1 MKGLGV
7 PRTPLP
13 LVATGQQQ
21 QPTKRFRPWRDLPVV
36 VWLLLVV
43 VATLVHP
50 WLAAPRWLMLH
61 LLFLGAISHAILVWS
76 EHFALALLHARA
88 TEADVRRQTVRL
100 VLLNGGAA
108 LVVTGVL
115 TAWWPVTVLGAA
127 AVAGAAGWHG
137 ASLYRR
143 LRGSLGG
150 RFTTTVRYY
159 VAAAAMLPLGAV
171 LGTLLAHGLASAT
184 AAQVRLAHAQL
195 NVLGWMGLTI
205 LGTLVTLWPTLLR
218 TRMDDATLPAA
229 RRALP
234 VLVAGLLAAAGGA
247 VAGLL
252 WVTAAGLAA
261 YLAGALL
268 LLVPLARTARRRP
281 PHTFAAGSV
290 GAGMVWLVV
299 LLVVL
304 LGGTARA
311 AAGGGWAVA
320 ATTLDDVAPYLAAGV
335 AASVLLGALSHL
347 VPVAVS
353 RGPAAAKAAH
363 AVMDRGGAF
372 RLVAAHGALVV
383 TALPVASLVRVL
395 ASTLYLVSMAAFLP
409 LMVLAMRAA
418 RRAAAPPDDAP
429 GASSPTTPGPA
440 PRRRV
445 QAVTGLVAVTAVV
458 ALGAGLDQNAVG
470 GALATAAGRTTGA
483 ADAAAAAT
491 GETRTVEVE
500 ARDMR
505 FWPATVSVPAGT
517 HLVLEVTN
525 TDVADVHDL
534 VLESGQGTGR
544 LAPGESATVDVGVVT
559 APLDGWCSIAG
570 HRAMGMTFA
579 ITLDGTL
586 DGAGDGA
593 GDDTSDDTGDPMA
606 GHDMAGADAAAGTDA
621 TSAADDVVPGAEP
634 PAGFTAHDAVLPD
647 LPAPRA
653 DGAPTVHRQTL
664 EIVEKEV
671 EVAPGVTQ
679 TLWTFGGSAPGPT
692 LHGRVGDVFE
702 ITLVNHGSMGHS
714 VDFHASALAPDE
726 PMRTIAPGE
735 SLVYRFTAERAGVWM
750 YHCSTMPMTAH
761 IANGMAGAVVIEPDD
776 LPAVD
781 RSYLLVQSE
790 LYLGPQGGTV
800 DVDQALAAEGEDL
813 VVFNGYADQYAARPL
828 EATAG
833 ERVRVWVLDA
843 GPNRPSSFHV
853 IGSQFDRTWAEGAYL
868 LGSADGPADGRD
880 GGSQALALQPAQGG
894 FVETVFPEP
903 GHYPFV
909 THVMA
914 DAERGA
920 RGVFDV
926 SAP

>member
-1 MKGLGV
+1 MKGVGV
-7 PRTPLP
+7 PRTQLP
-13 LVATGQQQ
+13 LLATGQP
-21 QPTKRFRPWRDLPVV
+21 QPPAKRFRPWRDLPVV
-36 VWLLLVV
+36 VWLLLVL

-76 EHFALALLHARA
+76 EHFTLALLHARA
-88 TEADVRRQTVRL
+88 TDADVRRQTARL
-100 VLLNGGAA
+100 VLLNGGTA

-115 TAWWPVTVLGAA
+115 TGWWPVTVAGAA
-127 AVAGAAGWHG
+127 AVAAAAGWHG

-150 RFTTTVRYY
+150 RFTIAVRYY

-171 LGTLLAHGLASAT
+171 LGTLLARGLGDGADAP
-184 AAQVRLAHAQL
+184 VRLAHALL

-218 TRMDDATLPAA
+218 TRMDDASLPAA

-234 VLVAGLLAAAGGA
+234 VLVVGLLTAAGGA
-247 VAGLL
+247 VAGLPWL
-252 WVTAAGLAA
+252 VPAGLAA
-261 YLAGALL
+261 YLAGALWL
-268 LLVPLARTARRRP
+268 LAPLARTARRRP
-281 PHTFAAGSV
+281 PRTFAATSV
-290 GAGMVWLVV
+290 GAGMVWLAV

-304 LGGTARA
+304 LAGAVRGA
-311 AAGGGWAVA
+311 ADGGWAA
-320 ATTLDDVAPYLAAGV
+320 ATTLDGVAPYLAAGV
-335 AASVLLGALSHL
+335 AAPVLIGALSHL
-347 VPVAVS
+347 VPVSVS

-363 AVMDRGGAF
+363 AVMDRGAGF

-383 TALPVASLVRVL
+383 TALPVTSLVRVL
-395 ASTLYLVSMAAFLP
+395 ASVLYLATMATFLP
-409 LMVLAMRAA
+409 LMVLAMHAA
-418 RRAAAPPDDAP
+418 RRATAGTPDAAVAVAATETDR
-429 GASSPTTPGPA
+429 S
-440 PRRRV
+440 PRRAV

-458 ALGAGLDQNAVG
+458 ALGAGLDQNVVG
-470 GALATAAGRTTGA
+470 GALAAAAGRTASAET
-483 ADAAAAAT
+483 AAT

-500 ARDMR
+500 AHDMR
-505 FWPATVSVPAGT
+505 FSPATVTVPAGT

-525 TDVADVHDL
+525 TDDADVHDL
-534 VLESGQGTGR
+534 VLEDGRGTGR
-544 LAPGESATVDVGVVT
+544 LAPGESATVDVGVVS
-559 APLDGWCSIAG
+559 AALDGWCSIAG

-579 ITLDGTL
+579 IAVDDDAT
-586 DGAGDGA
+586 
-593 GDDTSDDTGDPMA
+593 DDTTGGTTGGTS
-606 GHDMAGADAAAGTDA
+606 GHDMAGGTTGD
-621 TSAADDVVPGAEP
+621 TAADDVVPGAQP
-634 PAGFTAHDAVLPD
+634 PADFTARDATLPD

-664 EIVEKEV
+664 EIVEKEI

-679 TLWTFGGSAPGPT
+679 TLWTFDGSAPGPT

-714 VDFHASALAPDE
+714 VDFHASSLAPDE

-776 LPAVD
+776 LPTVD

-800 DVDQALAAEGEDL
+800 DVDQALAGAGEDL

-828 EATAG
+828 EAAAG

-868 LGSADGPADGRD
+868 LGSPDGPADGRD

-894 FVETVFPEP
+894 FVETVFPEA

-909 THVMA
+909 THLMA

-920 RGVFDV
+920 RGVFEV